1 MMQSIEEQK
10 IEIKRRR
17 LIYAEAKE
25 LRRKIVIEAVAC
37 AACLALMIGAAFLIP
52 TLDRASGEV
61 PVRQY
66 GSMILSLPTVGYVVV
81 ALLAFVFGVAATM
94 FCVHYKKR
102 RGLEKG
108 LASAKKKAEA
118 HVSDGEA

>member
-1 MMQSIEEQK
+1 MQSIEEQK

-17 LIYAEAKE
+17 QIYAEAKE
-25 LRRKIVIEAVAC
+25 LRRKLVIEAATC
-37 AACLALMIGAAFLIP
+37 AACFVLLIAAAFLIP

-81 ALLAFVFGVAATM
+81 ALIAFVFGVSVTLL
-94 FCVHYKKR
+94 CVHYRKR
-102 RGLEKG
+102 RNLMNG
-108 LASAKKKAEA
+108 SI
-118 HVSDGEA
+118 SDGKA

>member
-1 MMQSIEEQK
+1 MQSIEAQK
-10 IEIKRRR
+10 LEIKRRR

-25 LRRKIVIEAVAC
+25 LKRKLVIEIVAC
-37 AACLALMIGAAFLIP
+37 AACLALMLGAAFIIP

-81 ALLAFVFGVAATM
+81 ALIAFVFGVSVTLLCA
-94 FCVHYKKR
+94 HYRKR
-102 RGLEKG
+102 RNLMNG
-108 LASAKKKAEA
+108 SI
-118 HVSDGEA
+118 SDGKA